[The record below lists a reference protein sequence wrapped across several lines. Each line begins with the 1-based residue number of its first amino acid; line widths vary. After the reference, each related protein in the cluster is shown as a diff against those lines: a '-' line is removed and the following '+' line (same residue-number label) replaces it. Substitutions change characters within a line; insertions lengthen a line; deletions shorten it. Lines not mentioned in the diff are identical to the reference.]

1 MHSRDLCG
9 FKRDLTEFEGTEMK
23 DASQVNCTADWT
35 AADPH
40 SHPPS
45 ILDGGSRNSPS
56 GQNADWWFGDAALA
70 AMDVDEMVRQHV
82 LRTNGLPEAAK
93 GDSFFV
99 EDDEWSASFQEEM
112 VALAASVSQVSRDVT
127 KTKESPPLLPQPS
140 SHMHEEDAV
149 GDAAMVRR
157 SRSVLVACTP
167 ELPPP
172 RQASPCLSF
181 SARVPG
187 SLDGQWRPSWSLS
200 TQPPLP
206 QLPLSR
212 SLALETSNIAPED
225 AVGGAVMV
233 RRTVLAACTPEP
245 LLHRQ
250 LSPRHLFAGRVPD
263 SLDGQWGPSSSSD
276 ASTSSLS
283 SSNVV
288 SWPSSNRATATHVD
302 PLPDTQPRASFQ
314 L

>member
-1 MHSRDLCG
+1 MCG
-9 FKRDLTEFEGTEMK
+9 FKRDLTEFEGTDMK
-23 DASQVNCTADWT
+23 DVSQVSRTADWT

-56 GQNADWWFGDAALA
+56 GQNADWWIGDAALA

-82 LRTNGLPEAAK
+82 LRTHGLPEAAK

-167 ELPPP
+167 DLPPP

-181 SARVPG
+181 SA
-187 SLDGQWRPSWSLS
+187 
-200 TQPPLP
+200 
-206 QLPLSR
+206 
-212 SLALETSNIAPED
+212 
-225 AVGGAVMV
+225 
-233 RRTVLAACTPEP
+233 
-245 LLHRQ
+245 
-250 LSPRHLFAGRVPD
+250 RVPD